1 MTLLHLDSLKG
12 QQTKS
17 EVESALH
24 DIRNLPTGFDALKV
38 AYDGAIQRIDLQMPN
53 ERKWAR
59 RVLSWVVRAKRPL
72 FSDELQH
79 GLAVRPDDKT
89 LDHKNFVSLVQVVS
103 LCAGL
108 LTINHTKDVIEPVHH
123 TTREYF
129 EIHQQDWMQSGEQEM
144 ARACLRYLTLD
155 STSAQEKEVIKNSV
169 FLDYAS
175 RHWISHSI
183 KFEESLQ
190 EEIKW
195 FFRHKERVA
204 HSVAVQGTYYSEDA
218 RRWDNLQFATY
229 FGLPLVFR
237 ALTVDHEKTEG
248 KPCNINISQWANRGQ
263 TPLFLAVKRGD
274 ETMLQAI
281 LQVGGNDIDLNMRDA
296 DGYTLL
302 YYAVAYHRTQILCA
316 FVDLPPENIDLGLE
330 FPDNQT
336 PLMYAICE
344 NLPEMAKLLL
354 CARPKR
360 LNLDHA
366 DWRSR
371 TALSYAI
378 ESGNVEIVKLILC
391 FYGIGDVS
399 SSSVLPTNMNLDL
412 TNGQRETLM
421 GIAVKKGF
429 HNIVELLR
437 PHYAVP
443 TFDSAA
449 SSPPWPSFLDEY
461 RATHSNS
468 PFIDDHELVDAIAT
482 FQFGNY
488 TDQPL
493 SVDPRSFSGEDS
505 SSYPE
510 MIRSVPD
517 PTTSLGK
524 RQAESPLSDSGKKRR
539 T

>member
-1 MTLLHLDSLKG
+1 
-12 QQTKS
+12 
-17 EVESALH
+17 
-24 DIRNLPTGFDALKV
+24 
-38 AYDGAIQRIDLQMPN
+38 MPN

-123 TTREYF
+123 TTREYL

-144 ARACLRYLTLD
+144 ARACLRYLTLN
-155 STSAQEKEVIKNSV
+155 STSAQGKEISKNSV

-229 FGLPLVFR
+229 FGLSLVFR
-237 ALTVDHEKTEG
+237 TLVVDHEKTEG
-248 KPCNINISQWANRGQ
+248 KPCSINLSQWANRGQ
-263 TPLFLAVKRGD
+263 TPIFLAVKRGD

-281 LQVGGNDIDLNMRDA
+281 LQVGGNDIDLNVRDA

-302 YYAVAYHRTQILCA
+302 YYAVVYRRIRVLCA
-316 FVDLPPENIDLGLE
+316 LVDLPAERLDLGSA
-330 FPDNQT
+330 FPNNQT
-336 PLMYAICE
+336 PLMHAICE
-344 NLPEMAKLLL
+344 RLPEVAKLLL
-354 CARPKR
+354 RATPER
-360 LNLDHA
+360 LNMDHV
-366 DWRSR
+366 DWELR
-371 TALSYAI
+371 TALSIAV
-378 ESGNVEIVKLILC
+378 ESGDLDIVKLILSSHGLGGASSPSGPSSIAG
-391 FYGIGDVS
+391 YDVKS
-399 SSSVLPTNMNLDL
+399 
-412 TNGQRETLM
+412 GARETPM
-421 GIAVKKGF
+421 EIAITNRF
-429 HNIVELLR
+429 HNIKALLLLCGATLPEGSNTNR
-437 PHYAVP
+437 ARFQ
-443 TFDSAA
+443 TLR
-449 SSPPWPSFLDEY
+449 SPVGDVLHETSPW
-461 RATHSNS
+461 RQNS
-468 PFIDDHELVDAIAT
+468 PLAPPAYQRIRFLGPMVSAWDSGLDPAT
-482 FQFGNY
+482 
-488 TDQPL
+488 T
-493 SVDPRSFSGEDS
+493 
-505 SSYPE
+505 
-510 MIRSVPD
+510 
-517 PTTSLGK
+517 LGK
-524 RQAESPLSDSGKKRR
+524 RQAEFPPSDGGKKRR